1 MFLVLGGKKV
11 GFQLTD
17 LTRTN
22 VRGRN
27 ANMITE
33 PEETNDE
40 HMERFSLVRGYCI
53 RNTFFFFQPS
63 LPVLEA
69 YFWGFQKILSR
80 LVYFQSVYV

>member
-22 VRGRN
+22 ARGRN

-33 PEETNDE
+33 PGETNDE

-53 RNTFFFFQPS
+53 KNTFFFSQ
-63 LPVLEA
+63 
-69 YFWGFQKILSR
+69 
-80 LVYFQSVYV
+80 VYQFLKPTFGDFKRSFLG

>member
-53 RNTFFFFQPS
+53 RNTFFFSSQ
-63 LPVLEA
+63 
-69 YFWGFQKILSR
+69 
-80 LVYFQSVYV
+80 VYQFLKPTFGDFKRSFLG